1 MASIIRKKSDN
12 KVVYYFTNLVDIN
25 NINLTSTHATISLN
39 SGAKPLTVGDINT
52 TTHEVVNDVPAVH
65 TWWGNVFSYDDTD
78 GWAINSAW
86 LTMINDMR
94 ARIRNRS
101 GDDEP
106 AELKVYLTQADYDA
120 AQEE

>member
-65 TWWGNVFSYDDTD
+65 TWW
-78 GWAINSAW
+78 
-86 LTMINDMR
+86 
-94 ARIRNRS
+94 
-101 GDDEP
+101 
-106 AELKVYLTQADYDA
+106 
-120 AQEE
+120 

>member
-65 TWWGNVFSYDDTD
+65 TWWGNVFSYVVTD

-94 ARIRNRS
+94 ARMRNRS
-101 GDDEP
+101 GNDEP

-120 AQEE
+120 DQEE

>member
-52 TTHEVVNDVPAVH
+52 TTHEVINDVPEVH

-86 LTMINDMR
+86 LTMTNDMR
-94 ARIRNRS
+94 ARMRNHS
-101 GDDEP
+101 GSDEP
-106 AELKVYLTQADYDA
+106 ADLKVYLTQADYDA
-120 AQEE
+120 DQEE